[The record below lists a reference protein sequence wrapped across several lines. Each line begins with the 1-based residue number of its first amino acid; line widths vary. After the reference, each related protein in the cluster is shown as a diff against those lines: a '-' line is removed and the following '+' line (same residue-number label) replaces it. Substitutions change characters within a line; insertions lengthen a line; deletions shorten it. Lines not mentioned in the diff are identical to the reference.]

1 MSEKRFQSMI
11 IVNSVAM
18 IYDSETY
25 ELLEIIDLTNYQI
38 KVQDPILKQIGEQKT
53 LNDTIGLVIIG
64 LMLVGLLYY
73 IQGWL
78 E

>member
-25 ELLEIIDLTNYQI
+25 ELSEIIDLTNYQI
-38 KVQDPILKQIGEQKT
+38 KVQDPILKQIGE
-53 LNDTIGLVIIG
+53 
-64 LMLVGLLYY
+64 
-73 IQGWL
+73 
-78 E
+78 